1 MHMIPLLKMLFNLK
15 ERIKRF
21 YIKIY
26 YLFKNHKVNNKA
38 SSPKEDRGKNYNK

>member
-1 MHMIPLLKMLFNLK
+1 MK

-21 YIKIY
+21 YIQIN

-38 SSPKEDRGKNYNK
+38 SSPNEDRGTIITNKFQNQL